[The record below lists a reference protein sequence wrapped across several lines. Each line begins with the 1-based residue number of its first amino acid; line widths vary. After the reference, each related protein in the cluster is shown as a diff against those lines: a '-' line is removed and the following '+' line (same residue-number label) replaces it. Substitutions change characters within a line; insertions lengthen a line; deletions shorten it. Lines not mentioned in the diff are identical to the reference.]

1 MVIGKYMMNHEKDR
15 YLSYVKVGIRN
26 PVESLDSN
34 GKD

>member
-1 MVIGKYMMNHEKDR
+1 MLNHKEKDR

-26 PVESLDSN
+26 PIESLDSN